1 MIDTAYQSA
10 RLNSDTES
18 SVSTVTESPT
28 SSPIDRLVS
37 PRSNHTYDTL
47 PSLVSR
53 TSNSM
58 PTAPRTRAFLKAGMV
73 FSGAVVTSPRWA
85 IIRGNGREP
94 EGKSQRVTRSVLP
107 PVAKFGPHSQECVHH
122 TQGSS
127 WVSINRSY
135 PCEE

>member
-53 TSNSM
+53 TSIFRSSC
-58 PTAPRTRAFLKAGMV
+58 RASCM
-73 FSGAVVTSPRWA
+73 
-85 IIRGNGREP
+85 
-94 EGKSQRVTRSVLP
+94 
-107 PVAKFGPHSQECVHH
+107 
-122 TQGSS
+122 
-127 WVSINRSY
+127 
-135 PCEE
+135 